1 MSNSEEY
8 VLLIVPGLLLVT
20 IPTSCSPAC
29 HHPCNSR
36 WRVRIFGHAR
46 NDYRNND
53 DQADVT
59 HLLGVS
65 MIPGAEIAM
74 LIIIQASILDKTLS
88 PPQLYS
94 AMVLVVVLTSIISP
108 IVLKKLNAS

>member
-1 MSNSEEY
+1 
-8 VLLIVPGLLLVT
+8 
-20 IPTSCSPAC
+20 
-29 HHPCNSR
+29 
-36 WRVRIFGHAR
+36 
-46 NDYRNND
+46 
-53 DQADVT
+53 
-59 HLLGVS
+59 